1 MKYRESLR
9 RLCQAWSDESS
20 ILRCSGSALFKFFYP
35 NWPQT
40 WTTAVK
46 NVELLFG
53 GNLMVLVFYVA
64 YVEVYSSSVSRTPSC
79 VAQNSSEVF
88 PVIVP
93 ASHRDKDISETED
106 LSI

>member
-1 MKYRESLR
+1 M
-9 RLCQAWSDESS
+9 AS
-20 ILRCSGSALFKFFYP
+20 IFY
-35 NWPQT
+35 
-40 WTTAVK
+40 
-46 NVELLFG
+46 G
-53 GNLMVLVFYVA
+53 A
-64 YVEVYSSSVSRTPSC
+64 YVEVYSSSVSQTPSC